1 MHDDATPP
9 LDSLAY
15 QQWLDEILDLE
26 QAARERK
33 VSVVTLRR
41 ERRRGTLKFERLS
54 KRRVGV
60 RRREALGLSRLA
72 SPSRR
77 RRSRVATE

>member
-15 QQWLDEILDLE
+15 EQWLDEILGVE
-26 QAARERK
+26 EAARVRK

-41 ERRRGTLKFERLS
+41 ERRRGAIKFEQLS
-54 KRRVGV
+54 ERRVGV
-60 RRREALGLSRLA
+60 RRREALGLSRVA
-72 SPSRR
+72 SPPRR